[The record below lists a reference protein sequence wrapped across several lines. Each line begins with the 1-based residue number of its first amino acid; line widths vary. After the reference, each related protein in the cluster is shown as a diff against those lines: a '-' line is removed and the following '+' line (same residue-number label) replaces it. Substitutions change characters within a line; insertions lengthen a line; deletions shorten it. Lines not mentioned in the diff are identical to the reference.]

1 MNDTKNE
8 ILEAFFLALYQQTE
22 PLPAN
27 VQLEFNKTDENFK
40 ISDILRLKELHPPL
54 LAAYT
59 KNYSFLRNHSSQR
72 SKGLERKPNPKAE
85 KNNNSNSEIDNSAG
99 SIGDLPDVLKIIDQ
113 IDQSD
118 KIKILQAVNSV
129 QAIKD
134 KILSLMAKMAEGLD
148 HE

>member
-1 MNDTKNE
+1 MKDAQNE

-27 VQLEFNKTDENFK
+27 VQLEFNKTDKNFK
-40 ISDILRLKELHPPL
+40 ISDILRLKELYPPL

-59 KNYSFLRNHSSQR
+59 KNYSSLRNHSSQR
-72 SKGLERKPNPKAE
+72 SKGLARKPNPQPE
-85 KNNNSNSEIDNSAG
+85 KNNNINTEIDNSA
-99 SIGDLPDVLKIIDQ
+99 SDIRDLPDVLKIIDQ
-113 IDQSD
+113 TD
-118 KIKILQAVNSV
+118 KGEILQAVDSV

-134 KILSLMAKMAEGLD
+134 KISKGLSLIAKSLD

>member
-1 MNDTKNE
+1 MKDTKNE

-27 VQLEFNKTDENFK
+27 VQLEFNKTNKNFK
-40 ISDILRLKELHPPL
+40 ISDIIRLKKLHPPL
-54 LAAYT
+54 LAAYE
-59 KNYSFLRNHSSQR
+59 KNYSSLKNHSSQR
-72 SKGLERKPNPKAE
+72 SKGLDRKPNPQAQKD
-85 KNNNSNSEIDNSAG
+85 KNNTEIDNSAG

-113 IDQSD
+113 TD
-118 KIKILQAVNSV
+118 KGEILKAVDSV

-134 KILSLMAKMAEGLD
+134 KISKGLSLIAKGLD

>member
-1 MNDTKNE
+1 MKDTQNE

-72 SKGLERKPNPKAE
+72 SKGLERKPNHTAE
-85 KNNNSNSEIDNSAG
+85 KNNNINYEIENSAG
-99 SIGDLPDVLKIIDQ
+99 SNDDLPDVSKIIAQ
-113 IDQSD
+113 ID
-118 KIKILQAVNSV
+118 KTEILQAVDSV

-134 KILSLMAKMAEGLD
+134 KILSLMAEGLD

>member
-1 MNDTKNE
+1 MKDTQNE

-27 VQLEFNKTDENFK
+27 VQLEFNKTNKNFK

-54 LAAYT
+54 LAAY
-59 KNYSFLRNHSSQR
+59 KENYSFLKSHSSQR
-72 SKGLERKPNPKAE
+72 SKGLERKPNHTAE
-85 KNNNSNSEIDNSAG
+85 KNNNINYEIENSAG
-99 SIGDLPDVLKIIDQ
+99 SNDDLPDVSKIIAQ
-113 IDQSD
+113 ID
-118 KIKILQAVNSV
+118 KTEILQAVDSV

-134 KILSLMAKMAEGLD
+134 KISSLMAKMAEGLD